1 MILINTTTKT
11 NTLHNCYAFIVAY
24 KNNHLHPVYALGKA
38 FVFFYHLPLKFL
50 YIHRHITDD
59 LGLDLQVGNGFMVD
73 NDHKKH
79 FLALILNV
87 L

>member
-1 MILINTTTKT
+1 M
-11 NTLHNCYAFIVAY
+11 NTLYIDIICLLWRTMLHVLGIV
-24 KNNHLHPVYALGKA
+24 
-38 FVFFYHLPLKFL
+38 FVLFYYVHLKFL
-50 YIHRHITDD
+50 YIHRHLTDD
-59 LGLDLQVGNGFMVD
+59 LLDLQVANGFIVG

>member
-1 MILINTTTKT
+1 MFF
-11 NTLHNCYAFIVAY
+11 FIY
-24 KNNHLHPVYALGKA
+24 HLH
-38 FVFFYHLPLKFL
+38 LKFL
-50 YIHRHITDD
+50 YIHRHLTDD
-59 LGLDLQVGNGFMVD
+59 LGLDLQVANGFIVG